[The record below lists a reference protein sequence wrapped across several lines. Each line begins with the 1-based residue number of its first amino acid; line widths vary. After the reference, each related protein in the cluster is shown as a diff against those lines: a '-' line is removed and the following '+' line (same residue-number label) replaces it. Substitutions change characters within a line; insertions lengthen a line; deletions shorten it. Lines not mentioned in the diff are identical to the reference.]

1 MCSSDLPSLRSLVDL
16 KLMDFCSEKGSEIVK
31 NAEVIF
37 FNNFGPWFEPLVST
51 FHEQVK
57 NKSPEVDLNTWD
69 IIMIYTYVC
78 LPIYLSIIL

>member
-1 MCSSDLPSLRSLVDL
+1 
-16 KLMDFCSEKGSEIVK
+16 MDFCSEKGSEIIK

-57 NKSPEVDLNTWD
+57 NKSSEVDLNTWD